1 MSFADSDGLK
11 KFCTTAPHALP
22 QWSER
27 SNCVDQK
34 MRCHRERSE
43 ASAERSRT
51 TPGLSRTP
59 MAWRD
64 FSPRNSHALPQWSE
78 RSNCVDQKMRC
89 HRERNEASAERS
101 RTIPCLS
108 RTPTAWRDFSPR
120 NSRSFAAHLSA
131 DQPAGVPN
139 LELSRKKHCAPFFLT
154 SSPTPHKIPSTS
166 PPTT

>member
-1 MSFADSDGLK
+1 MSFTDSAGLK
-11 KFCTTAPHALP
+11 KFSTTAPHALP

-34 MRCHRERSE
+34 MHCHRERS
-43 ASAERSRT
+43 
-51 TPGLSRTP
+51 
-59 MAWRD
+59 
-64 FSPRNSHALPQWSE
+64 
-78 RSNCVDQKMRC
+78 
-89 HRERNEASAERS
+89 EASAERS

-139 LELSRKKHCAPFFLT
+139 VELYLGRNTAPLLFDFL
-154 SSPTPHKIPSTS
+154 PHAS
-166 PPTT
+166 